1 MIVLMWA
8 FCPEWRSL
16 EIFPIT
22 IKALLLITDS
32 AIYHD
37 NGFKSLFWCV
47 YCWFMDSVQK
57 NNYFFLNRNNKLHW
71 YICSYADTQFVCKTT
86 IHLVRYIHL
95 LSVFMHINCKLL
107 NKLKQR
113 QFDDESFPLRSL
125 VFYLIDTIQLNKN
138 ASDNSFK
145 W

>member
-57 NNYFFLNRNNKLHW
+57 NNYFFFKSEQQTPLVYMFIRGYAIRLQDNNSFSQI
-71 YICSYADTQFVCKTT
+71 YS
-86 IHLVRYIHL
+86 